1 MTGTGCHRWRLI
13 APWYRWDF
21 RDESDPQ
28 RALDAARPAI
38 QKFSR
43 TSFVKDFLADPQR
56 SLSFTDDDRAQQV
69 IGVPKLPAFT
79 TGANK
84 GKSRQL
90 ALRRSAPTE
99 TRKLF
104 QPAHQRFYLVSIEIH
119 CDAMGFPRVDPAG
132 IAEVG
137 FVVRRRVAS
146 IPAGQRRVVANHLAG
161 LGAARAKAQHQATL
175 DAARERARTLVP
187 LRSPARQRVVVPHAT
202 TVAAFQEVT
211 QAKRRLQQWS
221 AEAKLS
227 TAVQGWAPAGVG
239 AVGSWIT
246 VADEPNEIVEQVY
259 PMFRLPPDPDNPD
272 HPAHH
277 GTIYFGLLPTTSDE
291 ADQTG
296 DPRFDDT
303 TLYDVRCFARP
314 TSEGCIAPL
323 TWSAASEPFRVA
335 AVFDP
340 TGCANRPV
348 NIRMPDFAA
357 LEAIAA
363 RPSVRM
369 SAPGNSHLMFPT
381 DKVPPESGTVGAAE
395 EICFFAIPLIMI
407 VAFFLLN
414 LFLPIIMLLFQL
426 WFMLKLKFCIP
437 PSAELAADVNAE
449 LSVIPG
455 GLSAAA
461 GIDIDIVT
469 GIDQDALKETLR
481 TGLNATSAGLGDR
494 LTAQLTNNAI
504 VQALLAQGL
513 GTAGTQTYPPTLP
526 VEPRVRFEEVVHP

>member
-1 MTGTGCHRWRLI
+1 MSAAPQHHWRLV
-13 APWYRWDF
+13 APWYRWDLAAHP
-21 RDESDPQ
+21 DPQ
-28 RALDAARPAI
+28 RADAAVRPAI
-38 QKFSR
+38 QKFAR
-43 TSFVKDFLADPQR
+43 TSFVKDFLANPQQ
-56 SLSFTDDDRAQQV
+56 SLAYNLDDRVQQV
-69 IGVPKLPAFT
+69 IGVPKLPVFT

-84 GKSRQL
+84 GKARQL

-104 QPAHQRFYLVSIEIH
+104 QPAHQRFYLVAIELH
-119 CDAMGFPRVDPAG
+119 CDAPGFPKVDPANVDE
-132 IAEVG
+132 IG
-137 FVVRRRVAS
+137 FVVRRRVSS
-146 IPAGQRRVVANHLAG
+146 IPAGERREAANHLAS
-161 LGAARAKAQHQATL
+161 LGAARAKAQNQATL
-175 DAARERARTLVP
+175 EAARERTRVLVP
-187 LRSPARQRVVVPHAT
+187 LRSPARERVVAPRAA
-202 TVAAFQEVT
+202 TVAAFHEVT
-211 QAKRRLQQWS
+211 MAKRRLQQWS
-221 AEAKLS
+221 ADNQLN
-227 TAVQGWAPAGVG
+227 TTVQGWAPGSVG
-239 AVGSWIT
+239 AVGAWIT
-246 VADEPNEIVEQVY
+246 VADEPDEIVEQTY
-259 PMFRLPPDPDNPD
+259 PMFRLTPNPD
-272 HPAHH
+272 DPEHPAHR

-291 ADQTG
+291 ADERG
-296 DPRFDDT
+296 NARFDDT

-314 TSEGCIAPL
+314 TSDGCPHPP
-323 TWSAASEPFRVA
+323 TWSAPSEPFRLA

-357 LEAIAA
+357 LEAITA

-381 DKVPPESGTVGAAE
+381 DDVPPASGSVSAAE

-437 PSAELAADVNAE
+437 PSVELAGDVNAE

-469 GIDQDALKETLR
+469 GIDQDSLREALR
-481 TGLNATSAGLGDR
+481 TGLNDTSTGLGDQ

-504 VQALLAQGL
+504 IQALLVQGL
-513 GTAGTQTYPPTLP
+513 GTDGAQTYPPTLP
-526 VEPRVRFEEVVHP
+526 VEPRERFEEVVHP